1 MVGAGKARVSQIR
14 EMGLLMVTVTSSS
27 MLSSVTPRMVGTTAV
42 GQGVGS

>member
-27 MLSSVTPRMVGTTAV
+27 SLSSLTPRMVGTTAV
-42 GQGVGS
+42 GQGVRS